1 MDGTHTASSATAE
14 AEAWLDDF
22 GVAVASGDAERI
34 AGLFDED
41 GHILAT

>member
-1 MDGTHTASSATAE
+1 MAVLFPGVCIW
-14 AEAWLDDF
+14 AEAWLEDF

-41 GHILAT
+41 GHILET